1 MTEQPTE
8 KKMVDVFSDV
18 DRETAMT
25 ANPAGYA
32 VAELGAEDERIVTM
46 AADMSNTVA
55 DFIAK
60 FPDRYIE
67 LGIAETN
74 SVSVAAGLATAGL
87 LPYIYSMSPFGMLK
101 TAEQWR
107 TDVDYNHL
115 PVRLVGRLSG
125 LAMGYFG
132 TSHYAVE
139 DIAIARTMNNTTVL
153 SPGDPASTV
162 SLMRSTANLDGP
174 VYIRIAEGV
183 GKVYDEAPEYAHGK
197 WPRLRSGGDITL
209 IGHGM
214 GLGLAAA
221 AAELLFEHDS
231 IEADVFDAAYLRP
244 YDEEALL
251 ESARKTGT
259 GAHGRGALRRRRPR
273 LAVRRGHRAG
283 RPVGPAG
290 PGRAA
295 RPGPR
300 GRRARRTVRVLRADG
315 GQRRRPRPEAGQGMS
330 GKGGAMSTRE
340 RLLDPT
346 GDSERDTNTTL
357 AQPRPQSLRGL
368 TVGLLD
374 NTKPNGITILEAVG
388 RELVE
393 HYGVREVRMFAKSY
407 FGTPVEESVINQM
420 LHNCDFAVAG
430 IGD

>member
-183 GKVYDEAPEYAHGK
+183 GKVYDEAPEYARGK

-214 GLGLAAA
+214 GLGLVAA

-244 YDEEALL
+244 YDEAALL
-251 ESARKTGT
+251 ESARKTGRVLT
-259 GAHGRGALRRRRPR
+259 VEEHTVVGGLGSLCAEAI
-273 LAVRRGHRAG
+273 ARAG
-283 RPVGPAG
+283 LSVRLGQVALPDSDLEVGVPAE
-290 PGRAA
+290 
-295 RPGPR
+295 
-300 GRRARRTVRVLRADG
+300 LY
-315 GQRRRPRPEAGQGMS
+315 EYY
-330 GKGGAMSTRE
+330 
-340 RLLDPT
+340 
-346 GDSERDTNTTL
+346 
-357 AQPRPQSLRGL
+357 GL
-368 TVGLLD
+368 TVG
-374 NTKPNGITILEAVG
+374 N
-388 RELVE
+388 
-393 HYGVREVRMFAKSY
+393 
-407 FGTPVEESVINQM
+407 
-420 LHNCDFAVAG
+420 VA
-430 IGD
+430 DRARKLARA

>member
-183 GKVYDEAPEYAHGK
+183 GKVYDQAPEYARGQ

-221 AAELLFEHDS
+221 RGRAAVRARQHRGRRLRRRLP
-231 IEADVFDAAYLRP
+231 APLRRGGAARERP
-244 YDEEALL
+244 QD
-251 ESARKTGT
+251 RP
-259 GAHGRGALRRRRPR
+259 GAHGRGAHRRRRPR

-283 RPVGPAG
+283 RAVGPAR

-300 GRRARRTVRVLRADG
+300 GRRAGRAVRVLRADG
-315 GQRRRPRPEAGQGMS
+315 RATS
-330 GKGGAMSTRE
+330 
-340 RLLDPT
+340 PT
-346 GDSERDTNTTL
+346 GRGSWPRREGGRDERQGTAAGSHRRQRARHQHDAGPAPAAVAARADRRAARQHQAERDHDPGGGRARAGASTT
-357 AQPRPQSLRGL
+357 ASGRSGCSRRATSGPRSRS
-368 TVGLLD
+368 
-374 NTKPNGITILEAVG
+374 
-388 RELVE
+388 R
-393 HYGVREVRMFAKSY
+393 
-407 FGTPVEESVINQM
+407 
-420 LHNCDFAVAG
+420 
-430 IGD
+430 

>member
-1 MTEQPTE
+1 MSEVTEPAE

-32 VAELGAEDERIVTM
+32 VAELGAEDERIITM

-55 DFIAK
+55 DFIAR
-60 FPDRYIE
+60 FPSRYIE

-74 SVSVAAGLATAGL
+74 SVSVAAGLASAGL

-153 SPGDPASTV
+153 SPGDPAATV
-162 SLMRSTANLDGP
+162 ALMRSTANLDGP

-183 GKVYDEAPEYAHGK
+183 GKVYDEAPEYVYGK
-197 WPRLRSGGDITL
+197 WPKLRGGADITL

-251 ESARKTGT
+251 AS
-259 GAHGRGALRRRRPR
+259 
-273 LAVRRGHRAG
+273 
-283 RPVGPAG
+283 
-290 PGRAA
+290 
-295 RPGPR
+295 
-300 GRRARRTVRVLRADG
+300 ARRTGHVLTVEEHSVVGGLGAIVAETVGRAG
-315 GQRRRPRPEAGQGMS
+315 LAV
-330 GKGGAMSTRE
+330 K
-340 RLLDPT
+340 
-346 GDSERDTNTTL
+346 L
-357 AQPRPQSLRGL
+357 AQVALPDSDLEVGVPAELYEYYGLTAGNVAARARGL
-368 TVGLLD
+368 V
-374 NTKPNGITILEAVG
+374 
-388 RELVE
+388 
-393 HYGVREVRMFAKSY
+393 KS
-407 FGTPVEESVINQM
+407 
-420 LHNCDFAVAG
+420 
-430 IGD
+430 

>member
-1 MTEQPTE
+1 VSEQPAE

-32 VAELGAEDERIVTM
+32 VAELGAEDERIITM

-55 DFIAK
+55 DFIAR
-60 FPDRYIE
+60 FPGRYIE

-74 SVSVAAGLATAGL
+74 SVSVAAGLASAGL

-153 SPGDPASTV
+153 SPGDPAATV
-162 SLMRSTANLDGP
+162 ALMRSTANLDGP

-183 GKVYDEAPEYAHGK
+183 GKVYDEAPEYVYGK
-197 WPRLRSGGDITL
+197 WPKLRGGGDITL

-221 AAELLFEHDS
+221 AAELLFSRDS

-251 ESARKTGT
+251 AS
-259 GAHGRGALRRRRPR
+259 
-273 LAVRRGHRAG
+273 
-283 RPVGPAG
+283 
-290 PGRAA
+290 
-295 RPGPR
+295 
-300 GRRARRTVRVLRADG
+300 ARRTGHVLTVEEHSVVGGLGAIVAETVGRAG
-315 GQRRRPRPEAGQGMS
+315 LAV
-330 GKGGAMSTRE
+330 K
-340 RLLDPT
+340 
-346 GDSERDTNTTL
+346 L
-357 AQPRPQSLRGL
+357 AQIALPDSDLEVGVPAELYEYYGLTAGNVAARARGL
-368 TVGLLD
+368 V
-374 NTKPNGITILEAVG
+374 
-388 RELVE
+388 
-393 HYGVREVRMFAKSY
+393 KS
-407 FGTPVEESVINQM
+407 
-420 LHNCDFAVAG
+420 
-430 IGD
+430 

>member
-1 MTEQPTE
+1 VSDVNEPAEAGEAAEPAEPAE

-25 ANPAGYA
+25 VNPAGYA
-32 VAELGAEDERIVTM
+32 VAELGAEDERIVTL

-60 FPDRYIE
+60 FPERYIE

-162 SLMRSTANLDGP
+162 ALMRSTANLDGP

-183 GKVYDEAPEYAHGK
+183 GRVYDEAPEYAYGK
-197 WPRLRSGGDITL
+197 WPKLRSGGDITL
-209 IGHGM
+209 IGHGL

-221 AAELLFEHDS
+221 AAEALFEHDS

-244 YDEEALL
+244 YDEESLL
-251 ESARKTGT
+251 ASARKTGHVLT
-259 GAHGRGALRRRRPR
+259 VEEHSVVGGLGSLCAEAIGRGGLSVRIGQVALPDKD
-273 LAVRRGHRAG
+273 LE
-283 RPVGPAG
+283 VGVPAE
-290 PGRAA
+290 
-295 RPGPR
+295 
-300 GRRARRTVRVLRADG
+300 LY
-315 GQRRRPRPEAGQGMS
+315 EYY
-330 GKGGAMSTRE
+330 
-340 RLLDPT
+340 
-346 GDSERDTNTTL
+346 
-357 AQPRPQSLRGL
+357 GL
-368 TVGLLD
+368 TIAGVLDHARKLL
-374 NTKPNGITILEAVG
+374 K
-388 RELVE
+388 R
-393 HYGVREVRMFAKSY
+393 
-407 FGTPVEESVINQM
+407 
-420 LHNCDFAVAG
+420 
-430 IGD
+430 

>member
-1 MTEQPTE
+1 VTEQPTE

-60 FPDRYIE
+60 FPERYIE

-74 SVSVAAGLATAGL
+74 SVSVAAGLASAGF

-162 SLMRSTANLDGP
+162 SLMRSTADLDGP

-183 GKVYDEAPEYAHGK
+183 GKVYDQAPEYARGQ
-197 WPRLRSGGDITL
+197 WPRLRHGGDVTL

-214 GLGLAAA
+214 GLGLVAA
-221 AAELLFEHDS
+221 AAELLFSRDS

-244 YDEEALL
+244 YDEQALL
-251 ESARKTGT
+251 ASAGRTGHVLT
-259 GAHGRGALRRRRPR
+259 VEEHSVVGGLGSIVAETVGRAG
-273 LAVRRGHRAG
+273 LAVKLAQVAL
-283 RPVGPAG
+283 PDVDLEVGVPAELYEYYG
-290 PGRAA
+290 LTPGNVADAA
-295 RPGPR
+295 R
-300 GRRARRTVRVLRADG
+300 
-315 GQRRRPRPEAGQGMS
+315 
-330 GKGGAMSTRE
+330 
-340 RLLDPT
+340 RL
-346 GDSERDTNTTL
+346 
-357 AQPRPQSLRGL
+357 
-368 TVGLLD
+368 
-374 NTKPNGITILEAVG
+374 VG
-388 RELVE
+388 R
-393 HYGVREVRMFAKSY
+393 
-407 FGTPVEESVINQM
+407 
-420 LHNCDFAVAG
+420 
-430 IGD
+430 

>member
-1 MTEQPTE
+1 MSEPAE

-125 LAMGYFG
+125 VAMGYFG

-162 SLMRSTANLDGP
+162 SLMRSTADLDGP

-183 GKVYDEAPEYAHGK
+183 GKVYDQAPE
-197 WPRLRSGGDITL
+197 S
-209 IGHGM
+209 M
-214 GLGLAAA
+214 
-221 AAELLFEHDS
+221 S
-231 IEADVFDAAYLRP
+231 
-244 YDEEALL
+244 
-251 ESARKTGT
+251 
-259 GAHGRGALRRRRPR
+259 RRWI
-273 LAVRRGHRAG
+273 
-283 RPVGPAG
+283 PACW
-290 PGRAA
+290 A
-295 RPGPR
+295 
-300 GRRARRTVRVLRADG
+300 TRVT
-315 GQRRRPRPEAGQGMS
+315 S
-330 GKGGAMSTRE
+330 
-340 RLLDPT
+340 
-346 GDSERDTNTTL
+346 
-357 AQPRPQSLRGL
+357 
-368 TVGLLD
+368 
-374 NTKPNGITILEAVG
+374 
-388 RELVE
+388 
-393 HYGVREVRMFAKSY
+393 
-407 FGTPVEESVINQM
+407 
-420 LHNCDFAVAG
+420 
-430 IGD
+430 

>member
-1 MTEQPTE
+1 MTEPAE

-18 DRETAMT
+18 ERETAMIV
-25 ANPAGYA
+25 NPAGYA
-32 VAELGAEDERIVTM
+32 VAELGAEDERIITM

-55 DFIAK
+55 DFIAA

-74 SVSVAAGLATAGL
+74 SVSVAAGLASTGL

-162 SLMRSTANLDGP
+162 ALMRSTASLDGP

-183 GKVYDEAPEYAHGK
+183 GKVYDEAPAYARGK
-197 WPRLRSGGDITL
+197 WPKLRSGADITL
-209 IGHGM
+209 IGHGL

-251 ESARKTGT
+251 ASARTTGT
-259 GAHGRGALRRRRPR
+259 VLTIEEHSVVGGLGSLCAEAI
-273 LAVRRGHRAG
+273 ARAG
-283 RPVGPAG
+283 LSVRLGQVALPDSDLEVGVPAE
-290 PGRAA
+290 
-295 RPGPR
+295 
-300 GRRARRTVRVLRADG
+300 LH
-315 GQRRRPRPEAGQGMS
+315 EYY
-330 GKGGAMSTRE
+330 
-340 RLLDPT
+340 
-346 GDSERDTNTTL
+346 
-357 AQPRPQSLRGL
+357 GL
-368 TVGLLD
+368 TTASVVD
-374 NTKPNGITILEAVG
+374 HARK
-388 RELVE
+388 LVK
-393 HYGVREVRMFAKSY
+393 R
-407 FGTPVEESVINQM
+407 
-420 LHNCDFAVAG
+420 
-430 IGD
+430 